1 MIELAVCPLDRIV
14 ALLAGGGEASMRY
27 RTFCIL
33 VVGLVAR
40 NARRIRD
47 VVIIV
52 DVAVRAS
59 SWWNRMGAGQWESGL
74 GVIELAIRPLDRVMT
89 LLARGRKSR
98 VRHRTLRVLVV
109 GLVTRNARRIRDV
122 VIVVDVAV
130 RASSWWNRMGAGQRK
145 SGLGVIQFSVRPLD
159 RVMTLLARGRE
170 SRVRHRTLRIL
181 IVGLVARDAGGV
193 GDVVVIVDVAI
204 DALSRRHRV

>member
-59 SWWNRMGAGQWESGL
+59 SWWNRMGAGQ
-74 GVIELAIRPLDRVMT
+74 
-89 LLARGRKSR
+89 
-98 VRHRTLRVLVV
+98 
-109 GLVTRNARRIRDV
+109 
-122 VIVVDVAV
+122 
-130 RASSWWNRMGAGQRK
+130 RK
-145 SGLGVIQFSVRPLD
+145 SGLGVIEFSVRPLD

-170 SRVRHRTLRIL
+170 SRVRHRTVRIL
-181 IVGLVARDAGGV
+181 IVGLVTRDARGV
-193 GDVVVIVDVAI
+193 GDVVVVVDVAI
-204 DALSRRHRV
+204 SALSRRHRV

>member
-1 MIELAVCPLDRIV
+1 VVELAIGPLNRV
-14 ALLAGGGEASMRY
+14 VTQFAGCREAGVRDW
-27 RTFCIL
+27 TVGIL
-33 VVGLVAR
+33 VVGLVTR

-47 VVIIV
+47 VVIVV

-89 LLARGRKSR
+89 LLARGRESR
-98 VRHRTLRVLVV
+98 VRHRTLRILVV

-130 RASSWWNRMGAGQRK
+130 RASSWWNRMGAGQWE
-145 SGLGVIQFSVRPLD
+145 SGLGVIKLAIRPLD

-170 SRVRHRTLRIL
+170 SRVRHRTVRIL
-181 IVGLVARDAGGV
+181 IVGLVTRYAGGV